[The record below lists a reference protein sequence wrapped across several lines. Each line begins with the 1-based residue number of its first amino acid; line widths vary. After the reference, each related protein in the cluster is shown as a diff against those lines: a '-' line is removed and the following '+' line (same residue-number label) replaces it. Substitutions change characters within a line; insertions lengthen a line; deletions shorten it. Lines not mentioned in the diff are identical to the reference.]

1 MAESSN
7 IMKRMM
13 YSNKTSSTGLIYLD
27 WILPCG
33 LSFFH
38 TPLFLGRLS
47 ETSLVQLICE
57 LKRVVTFDEND
68 NVKPNLPAKNFIY

>member
-1 MAESSN
+1 MAESLN